1 MSQDL
6 LRTLPGVDT
15 LLQDP
20 ALEGLS
26 RPLSIRAIRRVL
38 DRIRAELQSSVRT
51 DVGDVVAQ
59 VLEEAARLRTL
70 KIRRVIN
77 ATGIVLHTNLGRA
90 PLAPAAAEAV
100 AGVAGGYSN
109 VELDLAT
116 GKRGGGC
123 RGWRSLF
130 VC

>member
-6 LRTLPGVDT
+6 LRTLPGVDS

-20 ALEGLS
+20 ALEGLP
-26 RPLSIRAIRRVL
+26 RPLATRAIRRVL
-38 DRIRAELQSSVRT
+38 DRIRGELQSG
-51 DVGDVVAQ
+51 DCAGVGDVVAE
-59 VLEEAARLRTL
+59 VLEDSARLRTL
-70 KIRRVIN
+70 NIRRVIN

-90 PLAPAAAEAV
+90 PLAPAAAAAV
-100 AGVAGGYSN
+100 ADVAGGYSN

-123 RGWRSLF
+123 RVWKSRF
-130 VC
+130 AC